1 MIKKAYLAL
10 LLPLLLICCNVS
22 AQTPIFSVSYDSST
36 VVSPT
41 LVQYGDSIQ
50 ITFNV
55 SNVGTVDFNG
65 DLVINR
71 SIDSVQFYR
80 LDSITGVSIPAGGS
94 YTVNTADTIFSARY
108 DGGINILVI
117 WPTAMGS
124 SGVIP
129 TIDTVFGEV
138 YVDTTIMGVK
148 APAPSRIPIIYPNP
162 AQDKLF
168 LQIPTNGPMPV
179 SMKLVGIDGR
189 IVRNIEGNPSEI
201 DLYGLPDGIWMLNIR
216 FRDGTLSRHKVI
228 IAR

>member
-22 AQTPIFSVSYDSST
+22 AQTPIFSVSYDTST

-50 ITFNV
+50 ITFEV
-55 SNVGTVDFNG
+55 LNVGNADFNG
-65 DLVINR
+65 ALVINR
-71 SIDSVQFYR
+71 SIDSVQFYQ

-94 YTVNTADTIFSARY
+94 FTVNTMDSIYSARY

-129 TIDTVFGEV
+129 TIDTVLGEV
-138 YVDTTIMGVK
+138 YVDTTIMGVRVPT
-148 APAPSRIPIIYPNP
+148 PAEIPTIYPNP
-162 AQDKLF
+162 AQDKIF

-179 SMKLVGIDGR
+179 YMELIGIDGR
-189 IVRNIEGNPSEI
+189 IVRKIEGNPSEI

-216 FRDGTLSRHKVI
+216 FRDGTLSRHKVM